1 MKKISRNKG
10 EDKMKDDCI
19 FCKIIK
25 GGIPAFTVYEDDTFK
40 VILDRFPAAVGHV
53 LIIPKAHYS
62 DMFELPEEV
71 AMKLYP
77 LAQKIAKR
85 VKEVTGAEGINIVQ
99 NNGAVAGQSVY
110 HFHLHIIPRKM
121 DDGIV
126 LNQSSNVDT
135 TIEELEVVWHQLKLQ

>member
-1 MKKISRNKG
+1 
-10 EDKMKDDCI
+10 MKDDCI

-25 GGIPAFTVYEDDTFK
+25 GEIPAFTVYEDDTFK

-135 TIEELEVVWHQLKLQ
+135 TIEELEAVWHQLKLQ

>member
-1 MKKISRNKG
+1 MNN
-10 EDKMKDDCI
+10 DCI
-19 FCKIIK
+19 FCKVIK
-25 GGIPAFTVYEDDTFK
+25 GEIPSFTVYEDETFK
-40 VILDRFPAAVGHV
+40 VILDRFPAALGHV

-62 DMFELPEEV
+62 DIFELPEEV

-77 LAQKIAKR
+77 LAQKIATR

-110 HFHLHIIPRKM
+110 HFHLHIIPRKVG
-121 DDGIV
+121 DGIV

-135 TIEELEVVWHQLKLQ
+135 TVEELEAVWHQLK